1 MRIGAD
7 YYPEHWEKSRW
18 KTDFKLMNKAN
29 IEVVRIGE
37 FAWSLYEPKEGEFHF
52 EWMDEA
58 LEELAKYNIKVVLC
72 TPSATPPKWMVD
84 KYPEILQ
91 EDVHGYVKGF
101 GTRKHY
107 CFNSSV
113 YREKCHILNRK
124 IAERYGKHPAVE
136 GWQVDNELGWAN
148 TTRCYCD
155 ECQDNF
161 RK

>member
-58 LEELAKYNIKVVLC
+58 LEELAKYNIKVVFIIGIII
-72 TPSATPPKWMVD
+72 
-84 KYPEILQ
+84 EI
-91 EDVHGYVKGF
+91 
-101 GTRKHY
+101 
-107 CFNSSV
+107 
-113 YREKCHILNRK
+113 
-124 IAERYGKHPAVE
+124 ERNKE
-136 GWQVDNELGWAN
+136 N
-148 TTRCYCD
+148 TG
-155 ECQDNF
+155 
-161 RK
+161 